1 MNSIIQGYWPI
12 FQLYQALRTQLMEIL
27 TDEELRY
34 TVGGANPTLGSLCRT
49 IGEVEQAYIQSFK
62 TFKLDFSY
70 HHPDPELEQSVA
82 KLTAWFAELDQ
93 ELQATVAA
101 LSEEE
106 IQQRTIYR
114 GENFVIPIQIQ
125 LEIYKEALLI
135 FYGKASVYAKTLG
148 KTLPHQWQEWIA

>member
-49 IGEVEQAYIQSFK
+49 IGEVEQAYIQSFQ

-70 HHPDPELEQSVA
+70 RHPDPELEQSVS
-82 KLTAWFAELDQ
+82 KLSAWFAELDQ
-93 ELQATVAA
+93 ELQATLEAF
-101 LSEEE
+101 SEEE
-106 IQQRTIYR
+106 IQQHTIYR

-148 KTLPHQWQEWIA
+148 KPLPHQWQEWIA